1 MLEDGKVR
9 SEECICE
16 PCSDT
21 SPNWKD
27 IRSEFGY
34 TTLSEI
40 VVKGPNNRNIRYR
53 HTYIDI
59 EKSKRTTFAYPLQA
73 HVYIKN
79 G

>member
-1 MLEDGKVR
+1 MR
-9 SEECICE
+9 
-16 PCSDT
+16 T
-21 SPNWKD
+21 M
-27 IRSEFGY
+27 FGY

-40 VVKGPNNRNIRYR
+40 VVKGSNNRNIRYR

-73 HVYIKN
+73 HIYIKN